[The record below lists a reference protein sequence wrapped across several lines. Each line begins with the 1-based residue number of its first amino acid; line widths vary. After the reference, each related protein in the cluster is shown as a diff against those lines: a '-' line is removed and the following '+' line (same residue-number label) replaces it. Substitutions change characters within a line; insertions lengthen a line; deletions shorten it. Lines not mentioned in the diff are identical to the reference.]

1 MTIET
6 IKTFITNRHGLKIC
20 VLVEIPKNPKGMAII
35 IHGFTSCKDR
45 DHITLLAN
53 IALQNNLIAIRFDT
67 THSSG
72 ESDGKV
78 EMATIATNNEDLEDV
93 IKWAETQDWYHEPF
107 TLVGHSLGGIAILD
121 YTATHPQKVKAIA
134 PLATVVSGELSMKA
148 YIAFQPEEMK
158 KWQETGFMDIPD
170 RYNQGKFF
178 HVPWSHMTSR
188 YDHDALKYASKIKA
202 PVFLFVG
209 TQDQYCPP
217 EDQKTLHDALGSVDK
232 ELHVIDGVPHI
243 CREPEHLQTLQ
254 TLFDA
259 WLKRVA

>member
-1 MTIET
+1 MTHET

-20 VLVEIPKNPKGMAII
+20 VLVEIPKDPKGMAII
-35 IHGFTSCKDR
+35 VHGFTHNKDLDQTR
-45 DHITLLAN
+45 VLAHT
-53 IALQNNLIAIRFDT
+53 ALQNDLIAIRFDT

-78 EMATIATNNEDLEDV
+78 EMATITSNYEDLEDV
-93 IKWAETQDWYHEPF
+93 VAWTAKQDWYREPF

-121 YTATHPQKVKAIA
+121 YTAAHPQKVKALA

-158 KWQETGFMDIPD
+158 KWQETGFTDIPNKYD
-170 RYNQGKFF
+170 PGKFF

-188 YDHDALKYASKIKA
+188 YDHDALKYASKITA

-209 TQDQYCPP
+209 TDDQFCPP
-217 EDQKTLHDALGSVDK
+217 ADQKTLHDALGSIDK
-232 ELHVIDGVPHI
+232 ELHIMEGIPHT

-254 TLFDA
+254 KLFDA
-259 WLKRVA
+259 WLKRIA